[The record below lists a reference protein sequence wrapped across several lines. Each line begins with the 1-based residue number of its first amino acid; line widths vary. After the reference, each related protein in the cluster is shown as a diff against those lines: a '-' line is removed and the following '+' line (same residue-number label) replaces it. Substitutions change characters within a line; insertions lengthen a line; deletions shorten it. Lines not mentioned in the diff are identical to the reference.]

1 MATLGK
7 IRSKGILLVVVV
19 GLALLAFIIG
29 DFLNSSTSY
38 FNKSRERVA
47 QIAGENI
54 NIRQFSDAIEQM
66 TQVYKIETGQTELN
80 EDVISQI
87 RTSVWESLVNEI
99 ILNKEAQKL
108 GLTISQEELSD
119 QLIGNNIHPLILQR
133 GIFVNENGQFSRS
146 LLIQFLNSLD
156 ATPTSNEMKQQ
167 IDMAK
172 NYWLFW
178 EKNVKNSILQE
189 KYNKLLTSTVTANS
203 VDAKMNYEARK
214 FTVDSW
220 YVVQPYFAVPDSL
233 VTVTASEIRARYN
246 KQKEFFKQEE
256 NCSIDY
262 VVFDIKPSPED
273 FKEVE
278 QWINRLSEEFRTTTD
293 IIGLVNSNSD
303 IIYDGRAY
311 SEQTIPPMLKDFAFK
326 GKVGDVFGP
335 VFENDTYIM
344 ARIMETGIMQPDSVK
359 LRHIFLPKSEEA
371 KADSIIQAIRSGAD
385 FASLAKKYSAV
396 PQTAANG
403 GEIGWLTYDIRGI
416 DKEILENAF
425 NKPLNEVFTI
435 KNAQGTQIMQVT
447 AKTTPKK
454 KVKVAILQRKVTP
467 SSKTYSLIYNQA
479 KQFAAENNAELFAKR
494 AQEKGYIVHH
504 AEKVLKND
512 NQLQTIS
519 NSRQIIRWAFQSRKG
534 SVSDVFDCDNQYV
547 VAMVTEKNQKGY
559 QPIEKVSA
567 QLKSEI
573 IKDKKAD
580 LMIKNISAQLK
591 KAPMLEDLASTLGT
605 EVKTAEAINFT
616 SYQFGLAG
624 FEPYIIGK
632 ATVIPLDKISDPY
645 KGNAGVYVLKTSN
658 KQENQEPFNVKNEIS
673 QLNSRYLYSLFYA
686 VMDNLREK
694 SEIVDNR
701 SNFY

>member
-54 NIRQFSDAIEQM
+54 NIEQFSDAVEQM

-108 GLTISQEELSD
+108 GLTVSQEELSD

-133 GIFVNENGQFSRS
+133 GIFVDENGQFSRS
-146 LLIQFLNSLD
+146 LVIQFLNSID

-189 KYNKLLTSTVTANS
+189 KYNKLLTSAITANS

-278 QWINRLSEEFRTTTD
+278 QWINRLSEEFRTTSD
-293 IIGLVNSNSD
+293 VIGLVNSNSD
-303 IIYDGRAY
+303 IIYDGRPY

-371 KADSIIQAIRSGAD
+371 KADSIIKAIRSGAD

-403 GEIGWLTYDIRGI
+403 GEIGWLTYDIKGI

-435 KNAQGTQIMQVT
+435 KNAQGIQIMQVT

-512 NQLQTIS
+512 NQLHSIS
-519 NSRQIIRWAFQSRKG
+519 NSRQIIRWAFQSPKG

-580 LMIKNISAQLK
+580 LMIENISAQLK
-591 KAPMLEDLASTLGT
+591 KTPTLEDLASTLGT

-632 ATVIPLDKISDPY
+632 ATVIPLDKISGPY

-658 KQENQEPFNVKNEIS
+658 KQETQEPFNVKNEIS

-686 VMDNLREK
+686 VMDDLREK